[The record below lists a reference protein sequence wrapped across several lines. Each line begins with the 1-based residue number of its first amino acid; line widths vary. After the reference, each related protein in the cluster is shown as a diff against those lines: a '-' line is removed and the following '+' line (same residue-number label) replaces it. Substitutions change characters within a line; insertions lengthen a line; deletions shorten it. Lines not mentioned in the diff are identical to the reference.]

1 MLKFENTELDMI
13 ETVAVAKLRRCLMC
27 GTDFKSAHAG
37 ERVCAKC
44 RHSKAWREGETPSY
58 GGGRR
63 G

>member
-1 MLKFENTELDMI
+1 MQEFEKQDIELL
-13 ETVAVAKLRRCLMC
+13 ERVAVAKLRRCLMC
-27 GTDFKSAHAG
+27 STDFRSAHSG
-37 ERVCAKC
+37 ERVCPKC